1 MPSELIETQDWSD
14 LRRAVR
20 LLENPGLAARL
31 TSLVGAP
38 VEEGLRMLPRVWHA
52 RLAFATE
59 SIVARSLD
67 MAVSTLDLDQP
78 GRTGPVSNRSLGV
91 LTGAVG
97 GYFGLPGTVL
107 ELPITTTL
115 MLRSIAAV
123 AADEGEDLRQATARL
138 ACIEVFALGGR
149 VRSDDAAETGYYSVK
164 LALAYQFSAVS
175 EQIVRHG
182 IGAQTLPAAVS
193 LIRAVAARF
202 GVAISD
208 KAALQMVPVVGA
220 LGGAVLNAV
229 FIDHFQDMARGHFI
243 VRRLERRYGI
253 EAIRSAYEQIAS
265 RYSGNAGV
273 GGSGHTIGDAD

>member
-1 MPSELIETQDWSD
+1 MSSELMETQEWSD

-20 LLENPGLAARL
+20 LLENPGLAAHL
-31 TSLVGAP
+31 TSLIGAP
-38 VEEGLRMLPRVWHA
+38 VEEGLRMLPRAWHA

-59 SIVARSLD
+59 GVVARSLD
-67 MAVSTLDLDQP
+67 MAISTLNLDRP
-78 GRTGPVSNRSLGV
+78 GRSAPLSNRNLGV

-123 AADEGEDLRQATARL
+123 AADEGEDLRQVPGRL

-164 LALAYQFSAVS
+164 LALAYHFSSVS
-175 EQIVRHG
+175 EQIVRQG
-182 IGAQTLPAAVS
+182 IGVQTLPAAVN
-193 LIRAVAARF
+193 LVRAVAARF

-243 VRRLERRYGI
+243 VRRLERRYGMATI
-253 EAIRSAYEQIAS
+253 EHAYTQIAS
-265 RYSGNAGV
+265 RYASDRGAGESDRATV
-273 GGSGHTIGDAD
+273 DAA